1 MRRYLQT
8 GYLLFMLL
16 AAGTSTL
23 TSAQNID
30 ADIDSEEPPPPQ
42 FYQVELIVFR
52 HLDQSGTTGEIP
64 RMPEPEMTDFLEQDL
79 ARLAGE
85 QLPTQAEPDEAPVPI
100 IAVTSDEPTDELIEE
115 ALPAW
120 LPVDSNNL
128 LLANAATTIDELA
141 AYELLVYLSWA
152 QTAEDV
158 TIAET
163 LDLHDLGADAAVLT
177 GKVEL
182 HQRRYLHLTL
192 EVALA
197 SPDSA
202 TDTGLFGD
210 TFQMFASHA
219 ALPAIKDSRRIRL
232 NRLYY
237 FDQPQLGVIA
247 TVSRFVIPEYDPE
260 DETKE
265 DGPEEGPAL
274 TVN

>member
-16 AAGTSTL
+16 AAGTSSITA
-23 TSAQNID
+23 AQNIN
-30 ADIDSEEPPPPQ
+30 ADIDSEEPPSPQ
-42 FYQVELIVFR
+42 YYQVELIVFR
-52 HLDQSGTTGEIP
+52 HLDQSGTTYEIP

-85 QLPTQAEPDEAPVPI
+85 QLPTQAEPDEAPAPI
-100 IAVTSDEPTDELIEE
+100 ITVTSDEPTDELIEE

-128 LLANAATTIDELA
+128 LLTNAATTIDELA
-141 AYELLVYLSWA
+141 AYELLVYLNWA

-158 TIAET
+158 TIAEA
-163 LDLHDLGADAAVLT
+163 LDLQELGADASILT

-192 EVALA
+192 EVALTGPGA
-197 SPDSA
+197 A

-210 TFQMFASHA
+210 AFQMFASHA

-232 NRLYY
+232 NRLHY
-237 FDQPQLGVIA
+237 FDQPQFGVIA
-247 TVSRFVIPEYDPE
+247 TVSRLVVPE
-260 DETKE
+260 DDPVEVE
-265 DGPEEGPAL
+265 VEEPVL
-274 TVN
+274 SIN

>member
-1 MRRYLQT
+1 MKRYLQT

-30 ADIDSEEPPPPQ
+30 VDIDSEEPPPPQ

-52 HLDQSGTTGEIP
+52 HLDQSGTTYEIP
-64 RMPEPEMTDFLEQDL
+64 RMPEPEMSDFLEQDL

-85 QLPTQAEPDEAPVPI
+85 QLPTQVESDEAPAPVEGE
-100 IAVTSDEPTDELIEE
+100 TSDEPTDELIEA
-115 ALPAW
+115 ALPVW
-120 LPVDSNNL
+120 HPVDSNNL
-128 LLANAATTIDELA
+128 LLANAATTIDKLA
-141 AYELLVYLSWA
+141 AYELLVYLNWA

-158 TIAET
+158 TIAEA
-163 LDLHDLGADAAVLT
+163 LDLHDLGANSAVLT

-192 EVALA
+192 EVALT
-197 SPDSA
+197 SPDTA
-202 TDTGLFGD
+202 TDRGLFGD

-219 ALPAIKDSRRIRL
+219 VLPAIKDSRRIRL
-232 NRLYY
+232 NRLHY

-247 TVSRFVIPEYDPE
+247 TVSRLVIPE
-260 DETKE
+260 DES
-265 DGPEEGPAL
+265 EEE
-274 TVN
+274 

>member
-1 MRRYLQT
+1 MTRYLQAC
-8 GYLLFMLL
+8 YLLFLLL
-16 AAGTSTL
+16 AAGTSTF

-42 FYQVELIVFR
+42 YYQVELIVFR
-52 HLDQSGTTGEIP
+52 HLDQSGTTSEIP

-85 QLPTQAEPDEAPVPI
+85 QPPNQTQAESDGASASVEGE
-100 IAVTSDEPTDELIEE
+100 TSDEPTDEFIEE
-115 ALPAW
+115 ALHAW

-141 AYELLVYLSWA
+141 AYELLVYLNWA

-158 TIAET
+158 TVAEA

-182 HQRRYLHLTL
+182 HQRRYLHLML
-192 EVALA
+192 EVALT

-232 NRLYY
+232 NRLHY

-247 TVSRFVIPEYDPE
+247 TVSRLVIPE
-260 DETKE
+260 DE
-265 DGPEEGPAL
+265 PEEKESPH
-274 TVN
+274 